1 MTNIPKT
8 CLSQANLNGQATEV
22 NTMDFDDPDWQD
34 GVIIGSFFDHMTEE
48 EAEERRRRKL
58 EKELFELDDPE
69 MEYDEDDEY

>member
-1 MTNIPKT
+1 
-8 CLSQANLNGQATEV
+8 
-22 NTMDFDDPDWQD
+22 MDFDDPDWQD
-34 GVIIGSFFDHMTEE
+34 GVIIGGFFDHMTEE